1 VIARAEWLEYWFHGH
16 EYYDLSEE
24 KILPFKR
31 KACSWDC
38 AQVTPVGTAFA

>member
-1 VIARAEWLEYWFHGH
+1 
-16 EYYDLSEE
+16 LSEE

-38 AQVTPVGTAFA
+38 AQVTAVGTAYA